1 MSISTT
7 IVAALKYRG
16 GAVIAADSQVS
27 DLIARVRWPLEKLDR
42 LPGGHPC
49 VIGFSGSVGRAQQT
63 RAALD
68 ARPLHTNQFRKRELV
83 RAALERCLSP
93 VYEAIEKASHP
104 PREDVPRIA
113 LWGLAAMWAEDA
125 PQILEFEIN
134 GDNSFH
140 DSFHAI
146 GSASATAYA
155 IFRTLGGTRLSD
167 LDEAKALMALIRIIR
182 TCVNVELWGV
192 SEPVA
197 FWLVGPDGAR
207 NVSPDEL
214 QPHLQAIDEWE
225 KREREALFGTGHAD

>member
-1 MSISTT
+1 MSQSTT
-7 IVAALKYRG
+7 IIAALKFQG
-16 GAVIAADSQVS
+16 GVVIGADSQVS

-42 LPGGHPC
+42 LPAGQPC
-49 VIGFSGSVGRAQQT
+49 VMGFSGSLGRAQQA

-68 ARPLHTNQFRKRELV
+68 ARPLHANQFRKRELV

-93 VYEAIEKASHP
+93 VYEAIENASHP

-113 LWGLAAMWAEDA
+113 LWALAAMWAEDA

-155 IFRTLGGTRLSD
+155 IYRTLGGTRMSELE
-167 LDEAKALMALIRIIR
+167 EAKALMALIRIIR
-182 TCVNVELWGV
+182 TCVNVEMWGI

-197 FWLVGPDGAR
+197 FWLVGPNGAR
-207 NVSPDEL
+207 TLSEDEL
-214 QPHLQAIDEWE
+214 QPHLQAVDEWE
-225 KREREALFGTGHAD
+225 KREREALLGTGETD